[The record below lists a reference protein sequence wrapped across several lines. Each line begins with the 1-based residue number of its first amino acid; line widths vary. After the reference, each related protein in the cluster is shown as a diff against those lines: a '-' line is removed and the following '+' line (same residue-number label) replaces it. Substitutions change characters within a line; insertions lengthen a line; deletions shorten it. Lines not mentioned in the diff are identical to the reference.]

1 MKVGIVSIFDNNNHG
16 NRLQNYALQQVLLKY
31 ADQVITIKN
40 KPWHSKKSRLAR
52 MLPLA
57 ESVFFNRLLGME
69 RRASIVDF
77 TNRHIRLSRGC
88 YWYDREG
95 VQLKSA
101 DRCDLYCAGSD
112 QIWNP
117 AMGRG
122 SSFDYLGF
130 ARQEQTFSYAA
141 SFGVD
146 SIDPQPQELAKKGL
160 VHLQHLSVR
169 EDAGKKIVEDLT
181 GRTDAQVLVDPTMLL
196 TREDWDQVIK
206 CPKTA
211 VPDRY
216 LLTYFL
222 GRISPERR
230 EVMAQRARQMDC
242 QLIEVMDPG
251 SPFYAVGPDEFI
263 WLIKHAQLIFTDS
276 FHGSVFS
283 FLYDRP
289 FAVFSREGKGADMG
303 SRINT
308 LVEKFSLQDHV
319 ATGNVLPIGCDEHNY
334 SVGYVALEE
343 ERAKSKAFLDNVFK
357 G

>member
-1 MKVGIVSIFDNNNHG
+1 MKIGIVSIFDNENMG
-16 NRLQNYALQQVLLKY
+16 NRLQNYALQQVLKGF
-31 ADQVITIKN
+31 ANQVITFKN
-40 KPWHSKKSRLAR
+40 KPKPASLKEQLKRQN
-52 MLPLA
+52 PLA
-57 ESVFFNRLLGME
+57 ESVVVNRFVGKTRKAQLLRFNKKYIPTTKTM
-69 RRASIVDF
+69 
-77 TNRHIRLSRGC
+77 
-88 YWYDREG
+88 YWNNQE
-95 VQLKSA
+95 QATIKEQ
-101 DRCDLYCAGSD
+101 DRCNYYCAGSD
-112 QIWNP
+112 QVWNP
-117 AMGRG
+117 LIGRG
-122 SSFDYLGF
+122 SFDFLDF
-130 ARQEQTFSYAA
+130 APSERTFAYAA
-141 SFGVD
+141 SFG
-146 SIDPQPQELAKKGL
+146 IDEIPEANRQAVATGL
-160 VHLQHLSVR
+160 KHIRHISVR

-334 SVGYVALEE
+334 SVGYVL
-343 ERAKSKAFLDNVFK
+343 